1 MDDAVLD
8 LYLPILG
15 DRVMTQQFIK
25 DLTGEALSSRARKD
39 DLFAILK
46 HKMQVASGEVD

>member
-1 MDDAVLD
+1 
-8 LYLPILG
+8 
-15 DRVMTQQFIK
+15 MTRQFIK

-46 HKMQVASGEVD
+46 PMMQVATGEVD